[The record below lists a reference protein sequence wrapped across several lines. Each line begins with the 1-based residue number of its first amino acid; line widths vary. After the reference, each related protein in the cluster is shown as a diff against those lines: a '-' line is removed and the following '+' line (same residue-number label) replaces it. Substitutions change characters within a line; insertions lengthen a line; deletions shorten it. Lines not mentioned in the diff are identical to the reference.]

1 MPQSN
6 DVTAIM
12 SLIQQKADLE
22 ARLHLIPYPGSPET
36 KTSHDRK
43 YLYVRSRVG
52 SRNTSTYVGP
62 YSDDLY
68 QMLVRDNRESRRLK
82 KEIRAIR
89 SKLASLGYQE
99 KELSPEVIRNLDFAR
114 AHIKESIYDQAVL
127 EGVATTFPQTE
138 DILENR
144 VVSGMKASDIQKI
157 LNLKHAWEFIL
168 DPDVIQF
175 PGTLSLL
182 SVLASMINEGFYLN
196 GGEIRS
202 VPVTIKGSS
211 YIPPLPIRTVVL
223 ESIQAIVESG
233 KPVIDRSIDILLY
246 CMKTQIFIDGNKR
259 AAVIFANHML
269 ISHAS
274 GLLTIPEEKVDIF
287 KILLLEYYEEKDTE
301 TIRSFLK
308 EQCWIKTNQG
318 S

>member
-1 MPQSN
+1 MIQPN
-6 DVTAIM
+6 DVTEIM
-12 SLIQQKADLE
+12 SLIQQKAGLE
-22 ARLHLIPYPGSPET
+22 ARLRLIPYPGSPEI
-36 KTSHDRK
+36 KTSHNRK

-68 QMLVRDNRESRRLK
+68 QMLVRDNRECRRLK
-82 KEIRAIR
+82 KELRAIR
-89 SKLASLGYQE
+89 SRLAILGYQE
-99 KELSPEVIRNLDFAR
+99 NELSPEIIRNLDFAR

-175 PGTLSLL
+175 PSTLSLL
-182 SVLASMINEGFYLN
+182 SVLAAMINEGFYIN

-202 VPVTIKGSS
+202 VPVSIHGSA
-211 YIPPLPIRTVVL
+211 YIPPLPIKSVVL
-223 ESIQAIVESG
+223 ESISEIIEAE
-233 KPVIDRSIDILLY
+233 KPVIEKAIDLLLY

-259 AAVIFANHML
+259 AAVIFANHFL
-269 ISHAS
+269 ISQAS
-274 GLLTIPEEKVDIF
+274 GLLTVPEEKVDRF
-287 KILLLEYYEEKDTE
+287 KTLLIEYYEGRDTE
-301 TIRSFLK
+301 SIRSFLK
-308 EQCWIKTNQG
+308 EYCWQTVD
-318 S
+318 

>member
-1 MPQSN
+1 MPQN
-6 DVTAIM
+6 NEVTEIM
-12 SLIQQKADLE
+12 NLIQQKADLE

-36 KTSHDRK
+36 KTSHGRK

-52 SRNTSTYVGP
+52 SPNTSTYVGP

-82 KEIRAIR
+82 KEIRTIR
-89 SKLASLGYQE
+89 SRLASLGYQE
-99 KELSPEVIRNLDFAR
+99 NELLPVVIRNLDFAR
-114 AHIKESIYDQAVL
+114 AHIKESIYDQAIL

-144 VVSGMKASDIQKI
+144 IVSGMKASDIQKI

-168 DPDVIQF
+168 DPDVLQV
-175 PGTLSLL
+175 PTTLSLL

-202 VPVTIKGSS
+202 VPVSIKGSS
-211 YIPPLPIRTVVL
+211 YIPSLPIKTIVL
-223 ESIQAIVESG
+223 ESIQAIVESE
-233 KPVIDRSIDILLY
+233 KTVIDRSIDLLLY

-259 AAVIFANHML
+259 AAVIFANHLL
-269 ISHAS
+269 ISSGS

-287 KILLLEYYEEKDTE
+287 KNLLIQYYEGRDTE
-301 TIRSFLK
+301 SIRKFLK
-308 EQCWIKTNQG
+308 EHCWKRID
-318 S
+318 

>member
-1 MPQSN
+1 MIQPN
-6 DVTAIM
+6 DVTEIM

-22 ARLHLIPYPGSPET
+22 ARLRLIPYPGSPEI
-36 KTSHDRK
+36 KTSHNRK

-68 QMLVRDNRESRRLK
+68 QMLVRDNRECRRLK
-82 KEIRAIR
+82 KEIRVIR
-89 SKLASLGYQE
+89 STLAILGYQE
-99 KELSPEVIRNLDFAR
+99 NELSPEIIRNLDFSR

-144 VVSGMKASDIQKI
+144 AVSGMKASDIQKI

-175 PGTLSLL
+175 PSTLSLL
-182 SVLASMINEGFYLN
+182 SVLAAMINEGFYIN

-202 VPVTIKGSS
+202 VPV
-211 YIPPLPIRTVVL
+211 
-223 ESIQAIVESG
+223 
-233 KPVIDRSIDILLY
+233 
-246 CMKTQIFIDGNKR
+246 
-259 AAVIFANHML
+259 
-269 ISHAS
+269 
-274 GLLTIPEEKVDIF
+274 
-287 KILLLEYYEEKDTE
+287 
-301 TIRSFLK
+301 
-308 EQCWIKTNQG
+308 
-318 S
+318 